1 MKAIELLKNLGANIT
16 KGRNIIETAKKYHY
30 SLDVLQ
36 GEIKPRKTYYATFKD
51 SDVTACAP
59 DVIFILGGGD
69 TQYLYELD

>member
-16 KGRNIIETAKKYHY
+16 KGCNIIETAKKHHY

-36 GEIKPRKTYYATFKD
+36 GEIKPRKRYYNTFRD

-59 DVIFILGGGD
+59 DVIFVLGGGD
-69 TQYLYELD
+69 MQYLYEID